1 MTEATITT
9 YYVSQADKRKA
20 LAHYDAYKRSSS
32 YELYDV
38 YGSYSAAKAR
48 AWDQCKELM
57 KDHDGYGLKIV
68 SANGYQFTAGFMF
81 EEDGKEMFMYI
92 SKAHD
97 IAVEVA

>member
-1 MTEATITT
+1 MENYTKEPLTSANRRT
-9 YYVSQADKRKA
+9 A
-20 LAHYDAYKRSSS
+20 LRHYDAYQRSTS

-38 YGSYSAAKAR
+38 YGRCSSAKMK
-48 AWDQCKELM
+48 AWDYCKELM
-57 KDHDGYGLKIV
+57 YKFNGYGLKII

-92 SKAHD
+92 SKSHD

>member
-1 MTEATITT
+1 MENYTREPLTSANRRT
-9 YYVSQADKRKA
+9 A
-20 LAHYDAYKRSSS
+20 LRHYDAYLRSTS

-38 YGSYSAAKAR
+38 YGRCSSVKMK
-48 AWDQCKELM
+48 AWDYCKELM
-57 KDHDGYGLKIV
+57 YKFSGYGLKII

-92 SKAHD
+92 SKSHD